1 MDAMRVFDRMEAM
14 EYRLSSL
21 YAHYQRLFAADV
33 EAAKLFASLSRDEVS
48 HAGIIRFQKR
58 FVAKGE
64 FPAVSVDLAG
74 VESMIT
80 RIDGLMG
87 ESPSLENALKLALEM
102 EASSAELHYRTAA
115 EQEDSGIAGLVKGL
129 GDQDNKH
136 HRKLTSFV
144 VARFD
149 RGKLASDFGAFP
161 ELLAEWTAGRAS
173 GENTP
178 KLKELSDR
186 ISKTLAHFGNMNH
199 YEVLIVGRGAGP
211 DEIRHAY
218 HRAVKE
224 WHPDRF
230 DGYPDDLRT
239 RLHSIVAGINEAYRV
254 LSNVE
259 RRYEYDRLL
268 AKKDRMKGSPVS
280 EDEQKSIDGLS
291 RLADKDYSGA
301 LEAFDAAL
309 RLSPKA
315 KYSYHRAAALRGLGR
330 RKEALQEI
338 RTALANSPSSA
349 AYHLFAA
356 QVSLELGDQSGAAK
370 AFRRV
375 LELDPGNER
384 AVHGLER
391 SGARARASP
400 DARMFRKGAD

>member
-1 MDAMRVFDRMEAM
+1 MDAMQVFDRMESM

-21 YAHYQRLFAADV
+21 YAHYQRLFAADS
-33 EAAKLFASLSRDEVS
+33 EAAKLFGSLSRDEVS

-58 FVAKGE
+58 FAVKGE
-64 FPAVSVDLAG
+64 FPALTIDMAE

-87 ESPSLENALKLALEM
+87 ESPSLEDALRVGLEM
-102 EASSAELHYRTAA
+102 EASSAELHYRTAT

-129 GDQDNKH
+129 GDQDNRH
-136 HRKLTSFV
+136 HRKLTDFI

-149 RGKLASDFGAFP
+149 PGQLAVSFGAFP
-161 ELLAEWTAGRAS
+161 ALLAQWNANRTS
-173 GENTP
+173 GENNP

-186 ISKTLAHFGNMNH
+186 IGKTLAHFRNMNH
-199 YEVLIVGRGAGP
+199 YEVLIVGQGAGA
-211 DEIRHAY
+211 DEIRHAF

-230 DGYPDDLRT
+230 AGYTDDLRT
-239 RLHSIVAGINEAYRV
+239 QLHSIVAGINEAYRV

-268 AKKDRMKGSPVS
+268 AKKQRLQVAAVP
-280 EDEQKSIDGLS
+280 EDEQESLKGLA
-291 RLADKDYSGA
+291 RLAEKDYSGA
-301 LEAFDAAL
+301 LEAFDAAM

-315 KYSYHRAAALRGLGR
+315 KYSYHRAAALRGMGR
-330 RKEALQEI
+330 RKEALEEI
-338 RTALANSPSSA
+338 RTALEKSPSSV

-356 QVSLELGDQSGAAK
+356 QVCLEIGDQRGAAK
-370 AFRRV
+370 RFQRV

-384 AVHGLER
+384 ATRGLER
-391 SGARARASP
+391 SGSGDRASP
-400 DARMFRKGAD
+400 VARLFRKGSE